1 MEIDVVTIFPG
12 YFDVLD
18 LSLLGKARRDGALDV
33 AVHDLR
39 DFTHDRHRT
48 VDDSP
53 YGGGPGM
60 VMKPEPWGAAL
71 DHVRASRAG
80 GDPLLV
86 FPTPAGEP
94 FTQRAAQDWTAE
106 PWLVIAC
113 GRYEGIDAR
122 VAEDAATRFRV
133 REVSLG
139 DYVLNG
145 GEVAALAIIEAVGRL
160 LPGVLGNESSL
171 IDESHVDGTL
181 EGPTYTKPDTWR
193 GLDVP
198 EVLLSGHHGEIAR
211 ARRDAALR
219 RTARVRPD
227 LIAQLDPHRLDGPD
241 LDTIADL
248 GWRVVDGRFRAD
260 SPPVAD

>member
-1 MEIDVVTIFPG
+1 MDVDVVTIFPG
-12 YFDVLD
+12 YFDVLN
-18 LSLLGKARRDGALDV
+18 LSLLGKARRDGTLEIN
-33 AVHDLR
+33 VHDLR
-39 DFTHDRHRT
+39 DFSHDRHRT
-48 VDDSP
+48 VDDTP

-71 DHVRASRAG
+71 DHVRGSRTA
-80 GDPLLV
+80 GDPLLLV
-86 FPTPAGEP
+86 PTPAGEP
-94 FTQRAAQDWTAE
+94 FTQHTAEEWATE

-122 VAEDAATRFRV
+122 VAEDATSRFRV

-171 IDESHVDGTL
+171 VDESHVDGVL

-198 EVLLSGHHGEIAR
+198 EVLLSGHHGEISR

-227 LIAQLDPHRLDGPD
+227 LIARLDPRRLESRD
-241 LDTIADL
+241 LDTLSEL
-248 GWRVVDGRFRAD
+248 GWLVVDGRFRAD
-260 SPPVAD
+260 PDPVAD